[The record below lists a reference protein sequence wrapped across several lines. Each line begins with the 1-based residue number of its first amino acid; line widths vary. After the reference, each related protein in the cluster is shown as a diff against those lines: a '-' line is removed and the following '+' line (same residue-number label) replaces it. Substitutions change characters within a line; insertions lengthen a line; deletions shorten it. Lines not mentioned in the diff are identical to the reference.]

1 MLEDL
6 DPEEAKIFSC
16 KVIERVE
23 AHPDTSEKDV
33 ELIKQYMDDSSWGHY
48 QLSYAL
54 RKRGIDVHKDS
65 IIRHRQKRCP
75 CWKQNTQ

>member
-23 AHPDTSEKDV
+23 EHPDTTEKDI
-33 ELIKQYMDDSSWGHY
+33 ELILKYLDDKSWGHY
-48 QLSYAL
+48 QLSNAL
-54 RKRGIDVHKDS
+54 RRRGINVHKDS
-65 IIRHRQKRCP
+65 IIRHREGRCP
-75 CWKQNTQ
+75 CSIT